1 MPDSPRDLEN
11 TGHPPLALGRRPV
24 SFFEFWPAW
33 VFYLPVALYWML
45 LALRYRSLGLPM
57 VVNPHIE
64 LGGMIGESK
73 LDILDSAGQL
83 ARPYILPYI
92 VRAFPNALRNQ
103 SERTD
108 SGTDSSTDS
117 STDRGASDIRPTDT
131 RIISSSP
138 AITPADLA
146 SFASTLQREA
156 ETAGIYLPFV
166 VKPEYGCRG
175 KGVRVVHCLEELV
188 SYLGG
193 FPQDERFIIQ
203 TLAPYSS
210 EAGVFYE
217 RFPSASYGK
226 VTSLT
231 LKYRPYVIGDG
242 SSSLKALILADP
254 RARLLQ
260 QRYFSINAERLHRI
274 PAANEIVALA
284 FAGSHCRGSIFRNGN
299 AYISDALSHKID
311 QIMQDFPEFHYGR
324 LDIKFADIDTLVEG
338 KDFVI
343 IEVNGVSSE
352 KTHIWDART
361 SFFSAMGTL
370 LEQYST
376 LFAMGDAMRRR
387 GFKVPSVNVLLGRW
401 WRERK
406 NNSRYPATG

>member
-1 MPDSPRDLEN
+1 MS
-11 TGHPPLALGRRPV
+11 
-24 SFFEFWPAW
+24 
-33 VFYLPVALYWML
+33 
-45 LALRYRSLGLPM
+45 LRYRSLGLPM

-92 VRAFPNALRNQ
+92 VRAFPKALRTQ
-103 SERTD
+103 SGRTN
-108 SGTDSSTDS
+108 SFTDSSA
-117 STDRGASDIRPTDT
+117 TDRGASASRSND
-131 RIISSSP
+131 SSSSSVSSP
-138 AITPADLA
+138 IINPADLV
-146 SFASTLQREA
+146 SFAGTVQLEA

-175 KGVRVVHCLEELV
+175 KGVRVVRCLEELV

-193 FPQDERFIIQ
+193 FPPNERFIIQ

-210 EAGVFYE
+210 EAGIFYE
-217 RFPSASYGK
+217 RFPSALHGK

-242 SSSLKALILADP
+242 STSLKALIVAHP
-254 RARLLQ
+254 RAKLLQ
-260 QRYFSINAERLHRI
+260 KRYFSINAERLHII
-274 PAANEIVALA
+274 PAVNEVVALA

-299 AYISDALSHKID
+299 TYISERLSQKID
-311 QIMQDFPEFHYGR
+311 EIMQDFPEFHYGR
-324 LDIKFADIDTLVEG
+324 LDIKFSDIDRLVEG
-338 KDFVI
+338 EDFVI

-361 SFFSAMGTL
+361 SFISAIATL

-376 LFAMGDAMRRR
+376 LFSMGNAMRRR
-387 GFKVPSVNVLLGRW
+387 GFRVPSIKMLLGRW
-401 WRERK
+401 WSERK
-406 NNSRYPATG
+406 DNASYPSTR